1 MTSSS
6 KPWTSAE
13 ESALTNLRAIWP
25 FTLFPGAFDLHMPKG
40 AHLLDIQ
47 LVEQTPVLWAIVD
60 VNAPMETRSF
70 SVLATLDHFDA
81 AGLVYVGTFV
91 GRDGAGHLFEKRE
104 SERVDDAHVKLVRA
118 LADVYTVDTDQ
129 VRLIGLVQRAKELVQ
144 TGAQQ

>member
-1 MTSSS
+1 
-6 KPWTSAE
+6 
-13 ESALTNLRAIWP
+13 LTNLRAIWP

-81 AGLVYVGTFV
+81 WGLVYVGTFV
-91 GRDGAGHLFEKRE
+91 GRDGAGHLFERRE
-104 SERVDDAHVKLVRA
+104 ATSRVRSECAYEPLVRE
-118 LADVYTVDTDQ
+118 LAEVYTVDTDQ
-129 VRLIGLVQRAKELVQ
+129 VRLIGLVQQARELTGYGKVRA
-144 TGAQQ
+144 